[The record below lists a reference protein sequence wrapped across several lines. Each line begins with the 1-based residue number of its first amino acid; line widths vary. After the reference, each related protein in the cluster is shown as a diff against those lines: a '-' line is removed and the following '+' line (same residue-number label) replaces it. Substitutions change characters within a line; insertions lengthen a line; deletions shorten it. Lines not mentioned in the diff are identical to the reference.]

1 MRSSA
6 ILQAGLLVAL
16 WTSAPASLLG
26 WSEQGHRIVA
36 LAAQENLS
44 DYMKRRLTY
53 LFGPEPKLV
62 DYATWADELAVTRL
76 ETEAWHSIAIPPDAE
91 AVSLERDCP
100 LGDCVTAKVREC
112 IGIVRLSIRPKA
124 EIVDAFKLMLGLAAD
139 MHQPLLNGYTPPHGK
154 EQSIVVVDG
163 EEISL
168 LEAWDSKLLAL
179 MGSEEE
185 ILERVRRRIASADIR
200 AWGEGTL
207 KDWTWETHRMAVER
221 VYPAVKEEPRT
232 VLDESAR
239 SAASD
244 LIVDQLAKSAVRFVK
259 ILEQTWL

>member
-1 MRSSA
+1 MILRA
-6 ILQAGLLVAL
+6 ILFLAL
-16 WTSAPASLLG
+16 WTSATSGLLA

-44 DYMKRRLTY
+44 DNMKRRMTF
-53 LFGPEPKLV
+53 LFGPKAQLV
-62 DYATWADELAVTRL
+62 DYATWADELAQARL

-91 AVSLERDCP
+91 SVSLERDCP
-100 LGDCVTAKVREC
+100 LGDCITSKVREC

-154 EQSIVVVDG
+154 EQNIVVLDG

-179 MGSEEE
+179 MGSEAEV
-185 ILERVRRRIASADIR
+185 LERVKRRIASADAE
-200 AWGEGTL
+200 AWSRGTL

-221 VYPAVKEEPRT
+221 VYPSVGEDPRT

-239 SAASD
+239 DTASD